1 MQAYALPLSGES
13 LKDLTGLTNVGHAD
27 IDAWSQAMIDGIANF
42 IGAPLVEAR
51 CNVAT
56 AAIDA
61 AIDDACRR
69 GPRDEFSLLSVMSKA
84 ECRPPAR
91 ECAPQHQAHDRW
103 PERAA
108 EGDRWRHLGLLT
120 HPQHLAEVRQ
130 GRLAW
135 TQVPC
140 GASLSGRG
148 RAERSKSSNGPGEGA
163 LYDEHDSL
171 PVRGR
176 QVCSMSA
183 LQRKPTR
190 RQDQTG
196 AGARTGGTAGV
207 HQQADSER
215 SELFADA
222 KGRIDRNHVY
232 GQRPNNG
239 PSHRSSGARRVHTA

>member
-1 MQAYALPLSGES
+1 M
-13 LKDLTGLTNVGHAD
+13 
-27 IDAWSQAMIDGIANF
+27 
-42 IGAPLVEAR
+42 R
-51 CNVAT
+51 
-56 AAIDA
+56 
-61 AIDDACRR
+61 
-69 GPRDEFSLLSVMSKA
+69 
-84 ECRPPAR
+84 
-91 ECAPQHQAHDRW
+91 
-103 PERAA
+103 
-108 EGDRWRHLGLLT
+108 
-120 HPQHLAEVRQ
+120 
-130 GRLAW
+130 
-135 TQVPC
+135 
-140 GASLSGRG
+140 
-148 RAERSKSSNGPGEGA
+148 
-163 LYDEHDSL
+163 HDSL

-239 PSHRSSGARRVHTA
+239 PSHPSSGARRVHTA